1 MTYSLGGVALPYGL
15 LWTDEQAWTPYV
27 QAQEYSLTGALILQ
41 YGTKQAGRPITLSG
55 TDQRAW
61 VTQDTLDD
69 LRALLGIEA
78 MALVLPDVRTF
89 SVTWNH
95 NGPPIVATPILDRWP
110 HAGQKYSAVTLA
122 LIEV

>member
-1 MTYSLGGVALPYGL
+1 MAYTLGGVTLPYGL
-15 LWTDEQAWTPYV
+15 LWVDEQAWTPYV

-41 YGTKQAGRPITLSG
+41 YGEKQAGRPITLSG

-69 LRALLGIEA
+69 LRALLGIGEL
-78 MALVLPDVRTF
+78 ALVLPDTRAFTVI
-89 SVTWNH
+89 WNH
-95 NGPPIVATPILDRWP
+95 SGPPILATPILDRWP
-110 HAGQKYSAVTLA
+110 NAGQKYSAVTLA